1 MALIW
6 SPLLHASD
14 RPEDQLLLDLYFS
27 VKGGRENKIKTA
39 QLTHTK
45 KKTTKGEGGREVEK

>member
-1 MALIW
+1 MALKW

-27 VKGGRENKIKTA
+27 VKGGGGGGSRIK
-39 QLTHTK
+39 
-45 KKTTKGEGGREVEK
+45 